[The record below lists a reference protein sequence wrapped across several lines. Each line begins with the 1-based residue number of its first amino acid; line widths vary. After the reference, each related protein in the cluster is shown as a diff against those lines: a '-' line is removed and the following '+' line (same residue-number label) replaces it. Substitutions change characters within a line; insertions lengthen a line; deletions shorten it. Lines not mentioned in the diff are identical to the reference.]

1 MEKLFVLDP
10 KSKERSISLTL
21 LLISFG
27 AVLAASGLEM
37 AGVIKTVSVVP
48 ELFFACA
55 GLYFGRK
62 YTNKAGTSL
71 DKE

>member
-1 MEKLFVLDP
+1 MEKLFILDP
-10 KSKERSISLTL
+10 KTKERSVSLTL
-21 LLISFG
+21 LLVSFIS
-27 AVLAASGLEM
+27 VLIASGLEM

-62 YTNKAGTSL
+62 YTNKTGSSL
-71 DKE
+71 EN